1 MSQSVP
7 KRAKFSRLSG
17 QWQDENYDVVADAR
31 GGDGGGRQ
39 ELAAGVV
46 QQSPLRCT
54 ESCDCT
60 PTSIDHAAVCILFSC
75 LRYFSISSRV
85 ATP

>member
-1 MSQSVP
+1 MTILLVTSFAIAAVLAGD
-7 KRAKFSRLSG
+7 AKCDRRS
-17 QWQDENYDVVADAR
+17 AR
-31 GGDGGGRQ
+31 PRWPRSLRVGGGS
-39 ELAAGVV
+39 
-46 QQSPLRCT
+46 SPAKPTTVHRIG
-54 ESCDCT
+54 DCT